1 MSGSAARTLLTRYAV
16 AWCYLVA
23 VIIAQLSYLL
33 LSQPERDALLRWA
46 STNIDNLEHDPVGS
60 LVASAFFPT
69 SSFTAWPI
77 LIALALFG
85 ANHVLGNWR
94 TALTCLAGNVIGT
107 YVSEGILWYRI
118 VHAELPDADRLIL
131 DVGPSYVVVS
141 AIAVALLYGTWLARL
156 AAALDLI
163 LLTFVGQIFAGLGE
177 LRLAAVGH
185 VTALAVGAILGG
197 ALVWQRRVSARRAA
211 AALPAEPPRRRTP

>member
-1 MSGSAARTLLTRYAV
+1 MQRVSARSLLTRYAV
-16 AWCYLVA
+16 AWFYLVA
-23 VIIAQLSYLL
+23 VTVAEIVYALL
-33 LSQPERDALLRWA
+33 PDQDRTALLRWA

-60 LVASAFFPT
+60 LIASAFFPT
-69 SSFTAWPI
+69 GSLTAWPI

-94 TALTCLAGNVIGT
+94 TAVTCLAGNVLGT
-107 YVSEGILWYRI
+107 YVSEGVLWYRI
-118 VHAELPDADRLIL
+118 GHGELPDTDRLII

-141 AIAVALLYGTWLARL
+141 AIAVALLYGTWIARL
-156 AAALDLI
+156 AAALDLA
-163 LLTFVGQIFAGLGE
+163 LLTFVGQIFAGLSQ

-197 ALVWQRRVSARRAA
+197 ALARQRRVSARRT
-211 AALPAEPPRRRTP
+211 AALPSGEPPR